1 MKILGIETS
10 CDETAV
16 CIVEAEG
23 GIQKPTFDV
32 LGNALYSQIKIH
44 AEYGGVFPMIAK
56 REHAK
61 NLVPLF
67 KKALEDAGLYKE
79 LPQNIP
85 QDVLEKLKLILSREY
100 DLYET
105 LIKVVNSI
113 KKPDIDLISVTSG
126 PGLEPALWVGIVFA
140 QALSEVW
147 NIPVIGANHMEGH
160 IISPL
165 ITAGSEVVF
174 PALALLISGGHTE
187 LVLAKGWMQYEV
199 IGKTRDDAVGEAFDK
214 VARLLSMP
222 YPGGPLVSKLAH
234 DARTAHTTPQFKLPR
249 PMIKTDDFDF
259 SFSGIK
265 TAVLYTIQK
274 IPKLTEDQKKE
285 MALEFENAVT
295 EVLVAKTRKALEE
308 YEIKTLIIGGGVIAN
323 TYIREE
329 FTKLISEFTETK
341 LLIPETTMATDNA
354 VMIAAAGYI
363 NHLGGKV
370 AAKDIIAEGNLAL

>member
-1 MKILGIETS
+1 VQSITEQKKEKIKIILGREQDLFDSLIE
-10 CDETAV
+10 
-16 CIVEAEG
+16 
-23 GIQKPTFDV
+23 
-32 LGNALYSQIKIH
+32 LL
-44 AEYGGVFPMIAK
+44 
-56 REHAK
+56 
-61 NLVPLF
+61 
-67 KKALEDAGLYKE
+67 
-79 LPQNIP
+79 
-85 QDVLEKLKLILSREY
+85 
-100 DLYET
+100 
-105 LIKVVNSI
+105 NSI
-113 KKPDIDLISVTSG
+113 EKPRIDLISVTAG
-126 PGLEPALWVGIVFA
+126 PGLEPALWVGITFA
-140 QALSEVW
+140 QALSEAW
-147 NIPVIGANHMEGH
+147 DIPLIGANHMEGH

-165 ITAGSEVVF
+165 ITAGSEVAF

-187 LVLAKGWMQYEV
+187 LVLAKGWMQYEI

-249 PMIKTDDFDF
+249 PMIKSDDFDF

-274 IPKLTEDQKKE
+274 LPALSHDQKKE

-308 YEIKTLIIGGGVIAN
+308 NEIKTLIIGGGVIAN

-329 FTKLISEFTETK
+329 FTKLISEFTQTK
-341 LLIPETTMATDNA
+341 LLIPEMNMATDNA

-370 AAKDIIAEGNLAL
+370 AAKDIIADGNLAL